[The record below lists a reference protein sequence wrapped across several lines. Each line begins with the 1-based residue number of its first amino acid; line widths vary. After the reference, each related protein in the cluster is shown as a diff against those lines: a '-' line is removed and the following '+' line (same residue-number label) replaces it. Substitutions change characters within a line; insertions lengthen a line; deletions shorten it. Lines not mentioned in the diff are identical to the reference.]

1 MEHGN
6 PKEAR
11 IYPQGHHMGRT
22 PGMPEDEIRNM
33 IVAWL
38 KAKLER

>member
-1 MEHGN
+1 
-6 PKEAR
+6 
-11 IYPQGHHMGRT
+11 MGRT

-38 KAKLER
+38 KEKLAK

>member
-11 IYPQGHHMGRT
+11 IYPQRPSHGPHSR
-22 PGMPEDEIRNM
+22 MPEDEIRNM
-33 IVAWL
+33 IVGWL
-38 KAKLER
+38 KEKLGS